1 MGLLTEEFGLNFGK
15 GASIGGPL
23 GELMQWADL
32 IAALYVLGKP
42 ILYSEKYNYKI
53 V

>member
-15 GASIGGPL
+15 GAMVGGPL

-32 IAALYVLGKP
+32 IAALYVLGHGLEL
-42 ILYSEKYNYKI
+42 IFSQL
-53 V
+53 